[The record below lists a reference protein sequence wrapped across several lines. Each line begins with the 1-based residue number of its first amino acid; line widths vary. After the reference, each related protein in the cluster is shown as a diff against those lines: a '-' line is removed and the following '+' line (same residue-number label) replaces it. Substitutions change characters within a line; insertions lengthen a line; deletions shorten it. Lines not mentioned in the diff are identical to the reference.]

1 MSDRSPLQITLSVW
15 KALYL
20 REATFRL
27 FGSRGAW
34 AWLLIEPLIHFVF
47 IAFLLLVIR
56 QREVA
61 GIHLAIWLAVGLTG
75 FFLFRRTAQQAA
87 AGIDAN
93 RALLT
98 YRQVLPFDT
107 IMVRAL
113 LEGTIMIVTFAT
125 VMIGIKLYGLDIA
138 PSDPATVILAFAGL
152 WIFGTAL
159 GILVAVLNEVAG
171 EVRNVLQIVMMP
183 LYFLSG
189 VIFPYQ
195 RIPVQYRELLMYN
208 PIANGLEAARG
219 GFSDFYHELPET
231 DLGYLYECSLVLLV
245 LALVL
250 YRRLTNTIM
259 AR

>member
-1 MSDRSPLQITLSVW
+1 MSERTPLQIMLSVW

-34 AWLLIEPLIHFVF
+34 AWLLIEPLIHF
-47 IAFLLLVIR
+47 AFLSFILLVVR

-61 GIHLAIWLAVGLTG
+61 GIDLFIWLAVGLTG

-87 AGIDAN
+87 AAIESN

-107 IMVRAL
+107 IVVRAL
-113 LEGTIMIVTFAT
+113 LEGTIMIVTFAA
-125 VMIGIKLYGLDIA
+125 ILLGIALYGVDVL
-138 PSDPATVILAFAGL
+138 PSDPVSVMLAFLGL
-152 WIFGTAL
+152 WIFGVAL
-159 GILVAVLNEVAG
+159 GILFAVLSEVAG
-171 EVRNVLQIVMMP
+171 EARNILQIAMMP

-189 VIFPYQ
+189 VIFPFQ

-231 DLGYLYECSLVLLV
+231 DLAYLFECSVVLL
-245 LALVL
+245 LLSLLL

-259 AR
+259 AQ